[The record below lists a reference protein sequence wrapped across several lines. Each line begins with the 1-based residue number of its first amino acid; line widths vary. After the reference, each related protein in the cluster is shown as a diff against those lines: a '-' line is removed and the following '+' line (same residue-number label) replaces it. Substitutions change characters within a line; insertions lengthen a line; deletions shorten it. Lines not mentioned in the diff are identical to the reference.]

1 MESERNESF
10 QEELD
15 EGEKQRDEVKEKME
29 QNNHTLL
36 YEDTQCSVDNNL
48 YGSNY

>member
-15 EGEKQRDEVKEKME
+15 EGEMQRDEVKEQME

-36 YEDTQCSVDNNL
+36 Y
-48 YGSNY
+48 